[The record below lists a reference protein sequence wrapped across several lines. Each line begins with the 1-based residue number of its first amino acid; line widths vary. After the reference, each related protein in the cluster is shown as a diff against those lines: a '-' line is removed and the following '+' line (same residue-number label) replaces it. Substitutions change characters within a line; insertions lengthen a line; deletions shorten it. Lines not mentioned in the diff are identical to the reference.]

1 MRTPFPPLETEL
13 AAERAATLGR
23 NGRRLQSALERV
35 REFDRGAGRER
46 PVGPAAAESAED
58 LAAEAF
64 FCLIVQR
71 ESLGLVDADRVAVD
85 YGVSREILTRVGIY
99 RPARRSPACPP

>member
-1 MRTPFPPLETEL
+1 MRTPYPPLETEL

-46 PVGPAAAESAED
+46 PVGPAAAESAERARLLD

-71 ESLGLVDADRVAVD
+71 ESLGLVDADRVAAD

-99 RPARRSPACPP
+99 RRR

>member
-1 MRTPFPPLETEL
+1 MRASVALTVALFG
-13 AAERAATLGR
+13 AAGMFLLDPSEGRRRRGQLRNGIARGAARFTTRVVSDGVLLGR
-23 NGRRLQSALERV
+23 VRARLL
-35 REFDRGAGRER
+35 
-46 PVGPAAAESAED
+46 D

-71 ESLGLVDADRVAVD
+71 ESLGLVDADRIAAD

-99 RPARRSPACPP
+99 RRR